1 MPLFYYRGTT
11 PDGKSVEGEMSAE
24 TQAEVIASLRK
35 RNIIPV
41 AIELKRKKPL
51 ISLEALTLGKVSAAE
66 LAMFTKQF
74 GTMLDAG
81 LPLLEALNT
90 QYKQTKNRLL
100 KNAIREIAKDVEGG
114 YTLAEAMKK
123 HKKVFS
129 DLYVNM
135 VEAGE
140 KGGALGEILA
150 RLAEY
155 LEKMADIQRKIKGAM
170 IYPIIVI
177 CVMIVALAALLIFV
191 IPTFAGLYEG
201 FGAQLPALT
210 RIIIAISNFVKGN
223 ILLLLGVTIGV
234 VALIYGWYRT
244 TSGKEVLDRVILKV
258 PILGG
263 LVHKTSL
270 ARFARTLSTLLNSG
284 VDLMEAMEIT
294 ARTTGNRVVQ
304 HGIVRARNS
313 IREGSTISR
322 PLEQTRIFPPL
333 VVQMVAIGEQ
343 SGNLDEMLSKVADFY
358 DKEVDAAVE
367 ALTTALEPIIM
378 VLLGGIVG
386 TMVIAMYLPIF
397 KLIPT
402 LMEKFGH

>member
-1 MPLFYYRGTT
+1 MALFYYRGTT
-11 PDGKSVEGEMSAE
+11 PEGKIIEGEMQAE
-24 TQAEVIASLRK
+24 SQAEVIASLRK
-35 RNIIPV
+35 RNLIPV
-41 AIELKRKKPL
+41 AIELKKKKPL
-51 ISLEALTLGKVSAAE
+51 LSLEALTLGKVSASE
-66 LAMFTKQF
+66 LALFTKQF
-74 GTMLDAG
+74 GTMLEAG
-81 LPLLEALNT
+81 LPLLDALNT
-90 QYKQTKNRLL
+90 QYRQTSNRLL
-100 KNAIREIAKDVEGG
+100 KNAIREIARDVEGG
-114 YTLAEAMKK
+114 YTLAESMKK

-129 DLYVNM
+129 ELYVNM

-155 LEKMADIQRKIKGAM
+155 LEKIADIQRKIKGAM

-177 CVMIVALAALLIFV
+177 CVMIIAVAALLIFV
-191 IPTFAGLYEG
+191 IPTFADLYKG
-201 FGAQLPALT
+201 FGAQLPGLT
-210 RIIIAISNFVKGN
+210 RLVIGISNFVKGN
-223 ILLLLGVTIGV
+223 ILLILAILIGII
-234 VALIYGWYRT
+234 ALFMGWYRT
-244 TSGKEVLDRVILKV
+244 NSGKEVLDRIILRI
-258 PILGG
+258 PIIGQ

-304 HGIVRARNS
+304 HGIMRARNS
-313 IREGSTISR
+313 IREGSTIAR
-322 PLEQTRIFPPL
+322 PLEQSRVFPPL

-402 LMEKFGH
+402 LMEKFSH

>member
-1 MPLFYYRGTT
+1 MALFYYRGTT
-11 PDGKSVEGEMSAE
+11 PDGKTVEGEMQAE
-24 TQAEVIASLRK
+24 SQAEVIASLRK
-35 RNIIPV
+35 RNVIPV
-41 AIELKRKKPL
+41 AIELKKKKAL
-51 ISLEALTLGKVSAAE
+51 LSLEALTLGKVSASE
-66 LAMFTKQF
+66 LALFTKQF
-74 GTMLDAG
+74 GTMLEAG
-81 LPLLEALNT
+81 LPLLDALNT
-90 QYKQTKNRLL
+90 QYRQTRNRLL
-100 KNAIREIAKDVEGG
+100 KNAIREIARDVEGG
-114 YTLAEAMKK
+114 YTLAESMKK
-123 HKKVFS
+123 HKRVFS
-129 DLYVNM
+129 ELYVNM

-177 CVMIVALAALLIFV
+177 CVMIIAVAALLIFV
-191 IPTFAGLYEG
+191 IPTFADLYKG
-201 FGAQLPALT
+201 FGAQLPGLT
-210 RIIIAISNFVKGN
+210 RLVIGISNFVKGN
-223 ILLLLGVTIGV
+223 ILLILAILIGTI
-234 VALIYGWYRT
+234 AFIMGWYKT
-244 TSGKEVLDRVILKV
+244 TSGKEVLDRVILRI
-258 PILGG
+258 PIIGP
-263 LVHKTSL
+263 LVHKNSL

-304 HGIVRARNS
+304 HGIMRARNS
-313 IREGSTISR
+313 IREGSTIAR
-322 PLEQTRIFPPL
+322 PLEQSRIFPPL

-378 VLLGGIVG
+378 VILGGIVG
-386 TMVIAMYLPIF
+386 TMVISMYLPIF

-402 LMEKFGH
+402 LMEKFSH

>member
-1 MPLFYYRGTT
+1 MPVFYYRGTT
-11 PDGKSVEGEMSAE
+11 PEGKSVEGEMTAE

-41 AIELKRKKPL
+41 AVELKKKKPFL
-51 ISLEALTLGKVSAAE
+51 SLEALTLGKVSAAE
-66 LAMFTKQF
+66 LALFTKQF

-123 HKKVFS
+123 HKRVFS

-191 IPTFAGLYEG
+191 IPTFANLYQG

-210 RIIIAISNFVKGN
+210 RMVIGISNFVKSN
-223 ILLLLGVTIGV
+223 ILLLLGITVGV
-234 VALIYGWYRT
+234 IALIYGWYRT
-244 TSGKEVLDRVILKV
+244 QSGKEVLDRVILRI
-258 PILGG
+258 PIIGP

-270 ARFARTLSTLLNSG
+270 ARFSRTLSTLLNSG

-304 HGIVRARNS
+304 HGIMRARNS
-313 IREGSTISR
+313 IREGSTISK
-322 PLEQTRIFPPL
+322 PLEQARIFPPL

-343 SGNLDEMLSKVADFY
+343 SGNLDEMLAKVADFY

-378 VLLGGIVG
+378 VILGGVVG

-402 LMEKFGH
+402 LMEKFSH

>member
-1 MPLFYYRGTT
+1 MAFFYYRGTT
-11 PDGKSVEGEMSAE
+11 PEGKVVEGEMQAE
-24 TQAEVIASLRK
+24 SQAEVVATLRK
-35 RNIIPV
+35 RNVIPV
-41 AIELKRKKPL
+41 VIELKKKKP
-51 ISLEALTLGKVSAAE
+51 IFSLEALTLGKVSTAE
-66 LAMFTKQF
+66 MALFTKQF
-74 GTMLDAG
+74 GTMLEAG
-81 LPLLEALNT
+81 LPLLDALNT

-100 KNAIREIAKDVEGG
+100 KNAIREIARDVEGG
-114 YTLAEAMKK
+114 YTLAESMRK

-129 DLYVNM
+129 ELYVNM

-177 CVMIVALAALLIFV
+177 CVMIVAVTALLVFV
-191 IPTFAGLYEG
+191 IPTFADLYQG
-201 FGAQLPALT
+201 FGAQLPGLT
-210 RIIIAISNFVKGN
+210 RIIIGISNFVKGN
-223 ILLLLGVTIGV
+223 ILLILGITILS
-234 VALIYGWYRT
+234 VALILGWYKT
-244 TSGKEVLDRVILKV
+244 QSGKEVLDRVILRI
-258 PILGG
+258 PIIGP
-263 LVHKTSL
+263 LVHKNAL
-270 ARFARTLSTLLNSG
+270 ARFSRTLSTLLNSG

-304 HGIVRARNS
+304 HGIMRARNS
-313 IREGSTISR
+313 IREGSTISK
-322 PLEQTRIFPPL
+322 PLEQSRIFPPL

-367 ALTTALEPIIM
+367 ALTTALEPLIM

-402 LMEKFGH
+402 LMEKFSH

>member
-1 MPLFYYRGTT
+1 MAFFYYRGTT
-11 PDGKSVEGEMSAE
+11 PEGKIVEGEIQAE
-24 TQAEVIASLRK
+24 SQAEVIATLRK
-35 RNIIPV
+35 RNVIPV
-41 AIELKRKKPL
+41 VIELKKKKPL
-51 ISLEALTLGKVSAAE
+51 FSLEALTLGKVSVSEMA
-66 LAMFTKQF
+66 LFTKQF
-74 GTMLDAG
+74 GTMLEAG

-90 QYKQTKNRLL
+90 QYRQTKNRLL
-100 KNAIREIAKDVEGG
+100 KNAIREIARDVEGG
-114 YTLAEAMKK
+114 YTLAESMRK

-129 DLYVNM
+129 ELYVNM

-177 CVMIVALAALLIFV
+177 CVMIVAVTALLIFV
-191 IPTFAGLYEG
+191 IPTFADLYQG
-201 FGAQLPALT
+201 FGAQLPGLT
-210 RIIIAISNFVKGN
+210 RMIIGISNFVKKN
-223 ILLLLGVTIGV
+223 ILLILGITILI
-234 VALIYGWYRT
+234 VAVIMGWYKT
-244 TSGKEVLDRVILKV
+244 PSGKEVLDRIILRI
-258 PILGG
+258 PIIGP
-263 LVHKTSL
+263 LVHKNAL
-270 ARFARTLSTLLNSG
+270 ARFSRTLSTLLNSG

-294 ARTTGNRVVQ
+294 ARTTGNKVVQ
-304 HGIVRARNS
+304 HGIMRARNS

-322 PLEQTRIFPPL
+322 PLEQSRIFPPL

-343 SGNLDEMLSKVADFY
+343 SGNLDEMLAKVADFY

-367 ALTTALEPIIM
+367 ALTTALEPLIM

-402 LMEKFGH
+402 LMEKFSH

>member
-1 MPLFYYRGTT
+1 MAFFYYRGTT
-11 PDGKSVEGEMSAE
+11 PEGKVVEGEMQAE
-24 TQAEVIASLRK
+24 SQAEVIATLRK
-35 RNIIPV
+35 RNVIPV
-41 AIELKRKKPL
+41 VIELKKKKP
-51 ISLEALTLGKVSAAE
+51 IFSLEALTLGKVSAAE
-66 LAMFTKQF
+66 MALFTKQF
-74 GTMLDAG
+74 GTMLEAG

-90 QYKQTKNRLL
+90 QYRQTKNRLL
-100 KNAIREIAKDVEGG
+100 KNAIRDIARDVEGG
-114 YTLAEAMKK
+114 YTLAESMRK

-129 DLYVNM
+129 ELYVNM

-177 CVMIVALAALLIFV
+177 CVMIVAVTALLVFV
-191 IPTFAGLYEG
+191 IPTFADLYQG
-201 FGAQLPALT
+201 FGAQLPGLT
-210 RIIIAISNFVKGN
+210 RIIIGISNFVKGN
-223 ILLLLGVTIGV
+223 ILLILGITILS
-234 VALIYGWYRT
+234 VALILGWYKT
-244 TSGKEVLDRVILKV
+244 QSGKEVLDRVILRI
-258 PILGG
+258 PIIGP
-263 LVHKTSL
+263 LVHKNAL
-270 ARFARTLSTLLNSG
+270 ARFSRTLSTLLNSG

-304 HGIVRARNS
+304 HGIMKARNS
-313 IREGSTISR
+313 IREGSTISK
-322 PLEQTRIFPPL
+322 PLEQSRIFPPL

-367 ALTTALEPIIM
+367 ALTTALEPLIM

-386 TMVIAMYLPIF
+386 TMVVAMYLPIF

-402 LMEKFGH
+402 LMEKFSH

>member
-1 MPLFYYRGTT
+1 
-11 PDGKSVEGEMSAE
+11 
-24 TQAEVIASLRK
+24 
-35 RNIIPV
+35 
-41 AIELKRKKPL
+41 
-51 ISLEALTLGKVSAAE
+51 
-66 LAMFTKQF
+66 MFTKQF

-170 IYPIIVI
+170 IYPVIVI

-191 IPTFAGLYEG
+191 IPTFAGLYQG
-201 FGAQLPALT
+201 FGAQLPTLT
-210 RIIIAISNFVKGN
+210 RIVIAVSNFVKGN

-270 ARFARTLSTLLNSG
+270 ARFSRTLSTLLNSG

-322 PLEQTRIFPPL
+322 PLEQARIFPPL

>member
-1 MPLFYYRGTT
+1 MAFFYYRGTT
-11 PDGKSVEGEMSAE
+11 PEGKVVEGEMQAE
-24 TQAEVIASLRK
+24 SQAEVISALRK
-35 RNIIPV
+35 RNVIPV
-41 AIELKRKKPL
+41 VIELKKKKPL
-51 ISLEALTLGKVSAAE
+51 FSLEALTLGKVSAAE
-66 LAMFTKQF
+66 MAMFTKQF
-74 GTMLDAG
+74 GTMLEAG
-81 LPLLEALNT
+81 LPLLETLNT
-90 QYKQTKNRLL
+90 QYRQTKNRLL
-100 KNAIREIAKDVEGG
+100 KNTIKEIARDVEGG
-114 YTLAEAMKK
+114 YTLAESMRK

-129 DLYVNM
+129 ELYVNM

-177 CVMIVALAALLIFV
+177 CVMIVAVAALLIFV
-191 IPTFAGLYEG
+191 IPTFADLYAG
-201 FGAQLPALT
+201 FGAQLPGLT
-210 RIIIAISNFVKGN
+210 RIIIGISNFVKGN
-223 ILLLLGVTIGV
+223 ILLILGITIGV
-234 VALIYGWYRT
+234 VAIILGWYKT
-244 TSGKEVLDRVILKV
+244 PSGKEVLDRIILRI
-258 PILGG
+258 PIIGP
-263 LVHKTSL
+263 LVHKNAL
-270 ARFARTLSTLLNSG
+270 ARFSRTLSTLLKSG

-304 HGIVRARNS
+304 HGIMRARNS
-313 IREGSTISR
+313 IREGSTISK
-322 PLEQTRIFPPL
+322 PLEQSRIFPPL

-367 ALTTALEPIIM
+367 ALTTALEPLIM

-402 LMEKFGH
+402 LMEKFSH

>member
-24 TQAEVIASLRK
+24 TQAEVITSLRK

-41 AIELKRKKPL
+41 AIELKKKKPL

-170 IYPIIVI
+170 IYPVIVI

-191 IPTFAGLYEG
+191 IPTFAGLYQG
-201 FGAQLPALT
+201 FGAQLPTLT
-210 RIIIAISNFVKGN
+210 RIVIAVSNFVKGN

-270 ARFARTLSTLLNSG
+270 ARFSRTLSTLLNSG

-322 PLEQTRIFPPL
+322 PLEQARIFPPL

>member
-41 AIELKRKKPL
+41 AIELKKKKPL
-51 ISLEALTLGKVSAAE
+51 ISLEALTLGKVSVAE

-100 KNAIREIAKDVEGG
+100 KNAIREIARDVEGG
-114 YTLAEAMKK
+114 YTLAESMKK

-129 DLYVNM
+129 DLYANM

-177 CVMIVALAALLIFV
+177 CVMIIALAALLIFV
-191 IPTFAGLYEG
+191 IPTFAELYQG
-201 FGAQLPALT
+201 FGAQLPGLT
-210 RIIIAISNFVKGN
+210 RIVIIISNFVKGN
-223 ILLLLGVTIGV
+223 ILLILGVTIGL

-244 TSGKEVLDRVILKV
+244 TSGKEILDRVILKI

-270 ARFARTLSTLLNSG
+270 ARFSRTLSTLLNSG

-294 ARTTGNRVVQ
+294 ARTTGNKVVQ

-402 LMEKFGH
+402 LMEKFSH

>member
-1 MPLFYYRGTT
+1 MALFYYRGTT
-11 PDGKSVEGEMSAE
+11 PEGKIIEGEMQAE
-24 TQAEVIASLRK
+24 SQAEVIASLRK
-35 RNIIPV
+35 RNLIPV
-41 AIELKRKKPL
+41 AIELKKKKPL
-51 ISLEALTLGKVSAAE
+51 LSLEALTLGKVSASE
-66 LAMFTKQF
+66 LALFTKQF
-74 GTMLDAG
+74 GTMLEAG
-81 LPLLEALNT
+81 LPLLDALNT
-90 QYKQTKNRLL
+90 QYRQTSNRLL
-100 KNAIREIAKDVEGG
+100 KNAIREIARDVEGG
-114 YTLAEAMKK
+114 YTLAESMKK

-129 DLYVNM
+129 ELYVNM

-155 LEKMADIQRKIKGAM
+155 LEKIADIQRKIKGAM

-177 CVMIVALAALLIFV
+177 CVMIIAVAALLIFV
-191 IPTFAGLYEG
+191 IPTFADLYKG
-201 FGAQLPALT
+201 FGAQLPGLT
-210 RIIIAISNFVKGN
+210 RLVIGISNFVKGN
-223 ILLLLGVTIGV
+223 ILLILAILIGII
-234 VALIYGWYRT
+234 ALFMGWYRT
-244 TSGKEVLDRVILKV
+244 KSGKEVLDRIILRI
-258 PILGG
+258 PIIGQ

-304 HGIVRARNS
+304 HGIMRARNS
-313 IREGSTISR
+313 IREGSTIAR
-322 PLEQTRIFPPL
+322 PLEQSRVFPPL

-402 LMEKFGH
+402 LMEKFSH

>member
-1 MPLFYYRGTT
+1 MAFFYYRGTT
-11 PDGKSVEGEMSAE
+11 PEGKIVEGEIQAE
-24 TQAEVIASLRK
+24 SQAEVIATLRK
-35 RNIIPV
+35 RNVIPV
-41 AIELKRKKPL
+41 VIELKKKKPL
-51 ISLEALTLGKVSAAE
+51 FSLEALTLGKVSASEMA
-66 LAMFTKQF
+66 LFTKQF
-74 GTMLDAG
+74 GTMLEAG

-90 QYKQTKNRLL
+90 QYRQTKNRLL
-100 KNAIREIAKDVEGG
+100 KNAIREIARDVEGG
-114 YTLAEAMKK
+114 YTLAESMRK

-129 DLYVNM
+129 ELYVNM

-177 CVMIVALAALLIFV
+177 CVMIVAVTALLIFV
-191 IPTFAGLYEG
+191 IPTFADLYQG
-201 FGAQLPALT
+201 FGAQLPGLT
-210 RIIIAISNFVKGN
+210 RMIIGISNFVKKN
-223 ILLLLGVTIGV
+223 ILLILGITILI
-234 VALIYGWYRT
+234 VAVIMGWYKT
-244 TSGKEVLDRVILKV
+244 PSGKEVLDRIILRI
-258 PILGG
+258 PIIGP
-263 LVHKTSL
+263 LVHKNAL
-270 ARFARTLSTLLNSG
+270 ARFSRTLSTLLNSG

-294 ARTTGNRVVQ
+294 ARTTGNKVVQ
-304 HGIVRARNS
+304 HGIMRARNS

-322 PLEQTRIFPPL
+322 PLEQSRIFPPL

-343 SGNLDEMLSKVADFY
+343 SGNLDEMLAKVADFY

-367 ALTTALEPIIM
+367 ALTTALEPLIM

-402 LMEKFGH
+402 LMEKFSH

>member
-1 MPLFYYRGTT
+1 MAFFYYRGTT
-11 PDGKSVEGEMSAE
+11 PEGKVVEGEMEAE
-24 TQAEVIASLRK
+24 SQAEVIATLRK
-35 RNIIPV
+35 RNVIPV
-41 AIELKRKKPL
+41 VIELKKKKP
-51 ISLEALTLGKVSAAE
+51 IFSLEALTLGKVSTAE
-66 LAMFTKQF
+66 MALFTKQF
-74 GTMLDAG
+74 GTMLEAG
-81 LPLLEALNT
+81 LPLLDALNT

-100 KNAIREIAKDVEGG
+100 KNAIREIARDVEGG
-114 YTLAEAMKK
+114 YTLAESMGK

-129 DLYVNM
+129 ELYVNM

-140 KGGALGEILA
+140 KGGALGEILG

-177 CVMIVALAALLIFV
+177 CVMIVAVTALLVFV
-191 IPTFAGLYEG
+191 IPTFADLYQG
-201 FGAQLPALT
+201 FGAQLPGLT
-210 RIIIAISNFVKGN
+210 RMIIGISNFVKGN
-223 ILLLLGVTIGV
+223 ILLILGITILS
-234 VALIYGWYRT
+234 VALILGWYKT
-244 TSGKEVLDRVILKV
+244 QSGKEVLDRVILRI
-258 PILGG
+258 PIIGP
-263 LVHKTSL
+263 LVHKNAL
-270 ARFARTLSTLLNSG
+270 ARFSRTLSTLLNSG

-304 HGIVRARNS
+304 HGIMKARNS
-313 IREGSTISR
+313 IREGSTISK
-322 PLEQTRIFPPL
+322 PLEQSRIFPPL

-367 ALTTALEPIIM
+367 ALTTALEPLIM

-386 TMVIAMYLPIF
+386 TMVVAMYLPIF

-402 LMEKFGH
+402 LMEKFSH

>member
-1 MPLFYYRGTT
+1 MAFFYYRGTT
-11 PDGKSVEGEMSAE
+11 PEGKVIEGEIQAE
-24 TQAEVIASLRK
+24 SQAEVIATLRK
-35 RNIIPV
+35 RNVIPV
-41 AIELKRKKPL
+41 VIELKKKKPL
-51 ISLEALTLGKVSAAE
+51 FSLEALTLGKVSASE
-66 LAMFTKQF
+66 MAMFTKQF
-74 GTMLDAG
+74 GTMLEAG

-90 QYKQTKNRLL
+90 QYRQTRNRLL
-100 KNAIREIAKDVEGG
+100 KNAIREIARDVEGG
-114 YTLAEAMKK
+114 YTLAESMRK

-129 DLYVNM
+129 ELYVNM

-177 CVMIVALAALLIFV
+177 CVMIVAVAALLIFV
-191 IPTFAGLYEG
+191 IPTFADLYAG
-201 FGAQLPALT
+201 FGAQLPGLT
-210 RIIIAISNFVKGN
+210 RIIIGISNFVKGN
-223 ILLLLGVTIGV
+223 ILLILGITIGIVALLLG
-234 VALIYGWYRT
+234 WYKT
-244 TSGKEVLDRVILKV
+244 QSGKEVLDRIILRI
-258 PILGG
+258 PIIGP
-263 LVHKTSL
+263 LVHKNAL
-270 ARFARTLSTLLNSG
+270 ARFSRTLSTLLNSG

-304 HGIVRARNS
+304 HGIMRARNS
-313 IREGSTISR
+313 IREGSTISK
-322 PLEQTRIFPPL
+322 PLEQSRIFPPL

-367 ALTTALEPIIM
+367 ALTTALEPLIM

-402 LMEKFGH
+402 LMEKFSH

>member
-1 MPLFYYRGTT
+1 M
-11 PDGKSVEGEMSAE
+11 
-24 TQAEVIASLRK
+24 
-35 RNIIPV
+35 
-41 AIELKRKKPL
+41 
-51 ISLEALTLGKVSAAE
+51 LE
-66 LAMFTKQF
+66 
-74 GTMLDAG
+74 AG

-90 QYKQTKNRLL
+90 QYRQTKNRLL
-100 KNAIREIAKDVEGG
+100 KNAIREIARDVEGG
-114 YTLAEAMKK
+114 YTLAESMRK

-129 DLYVNM
+129 ELYVNM

-177 CVMIVALAALLIFV
+177 CVMIVAVTALLIFV
-191 IPTFAGLYEG
+191 IPTFADLYQG
-201 FGAQLPALT
+201 FGAQLPGLT
-210 RIIIAISNFVKGN
+210 RMIIGISNFVKKN
-223 ILLLLGVTIGV
+223 ILLILGITILI
-234 VALIYGWYRT
+234 VAVIMGWYKT
-244 TSGKEVLDRVILKV
+244 PSGKEVLDRIILRI
-258 PILGG
+258 PIIGP
-263 LVHKTSL
+263 LVHKNAL
-270 ARFARTLSTLLNSG
+270 ARFSRTLSTLLNSG

-294 ARTTGNRVVQ
+294 ARTTGNKVVQ
-304 HGIVRARNS
+304 HGIMRARNS

-322 PLEQTRIFPPL
+322 PLEQSRIFPPL

-343 SGNLDEMLSKVADFY
+343 SGNLDEMLAKVADFY

-367 ALTTALEPIIM
+367 ALTTALEPLIM

-402 LMEKFGH
+402 LMEKFSH

>member
-1 MPLFYYRGTT
+1 MAFFYYRGTT
-11 PDGKSVEGEMSAE
+11 PEGKVVEGEMQAE
-24 TQAEVIASLRK
+24 SQAEVVATLRK
-35 RNIIPV
+35 KNVIPV
-41 AIELKRKKPL
+41 VIELKKKKP
-51 ISLEALTLGKVSAAE
+51 IFSLEALTLGKVSTAE
-66 LAMFTKQF
+66 MALFTKQF
-74 GTMLDAG
+74 GTMLEAG
-81 LPLLEALNT
+81 LPLLDALNT
-90 QYKQTKNRLL
+90 QYRQTKNRLL
-100 KNAIREIAKDVEGG
+100 KNAIRDIARDVEGG
-114 YTLAEAMKK
+114 YTLAESMRK

-129 DLYVNM
+129 ELYVNM

-177 CVMIVALAALLIFV
+177 CVMIVAVTALLVFV
-191 IPTFAGLYEG
+191 IPTFADLYQG
-201 FGAQLPALT
+201 FGAQLPGLT
-210 RIIIAISNFVKGN
+210 RIIIGISNFVKGN
-223 ILLLLGVTIGV
+223 ILLILGITILS
-234 VALIYGWYRT
+234 VALILGWYKT
-244 TSGKEVLDRVILKV
+244 QSGKEVLDRVILRI
-258 PILGG
+258 PIIGP
-263 LVHKTSL
+263 LVHKNAL
-270 ARFARTLSTLLNSG
+270 ARFSRTLSTLLNSG

-304 HGIVRARNS
+304 HGIMRARNS
-313 IREGSTISR
+313 IREGSTISK
-322 PLEQTRIFPPL
+322 PLEQSRIFPPL

-367 ALTTALEPIIM
+367 ALTTALEPLIM

-402 LMEKFGH
+402 LMEKFSH

>member
-1 MPLFYYRGTT
+1 MALFYYRGTT
-11 PDGKSVEGEMSAE
+11 PEGKIVEGEMQAE
-24 TQAEVIASLRK
+24 NQAEVIASLRK
-35 RNIIPV
+35 RNLIPV
-41 AIELKRKKPL
+41 AIELKKKKPL
-51 ISLEALTLGKVSAAE
+51 FSLEALTLGKVSASE
-66 LAMFTKQF
+66 LALFTKQF
-74 GTMLDAG
+74 GTMLEAG
-81 LPLLEALNT
+81 LPLLDALNT
-90 QYKQTKNRLL
+90 QYRQTSNRLL
-100 KNAIREIAKDVEGG
+100 KNAIREIARDVEGG
-114 YTLAEAMKK
+114 YTLAESMKK

-129 DLYVNM
+129 ELYVNM

-177 CVMIVALAALLIFV
+177 CVMIVAVAALLIFV
-191 IPTFAGLYEG
+191 IPTFADLYKG
-201 FGAQLPALT
+201 FGAQLPGLT
-210 RIIIAISNFVKGN
+210 RMIIGISNFVKGN
-223 ILLLLGVTIGV
+223 ILLILALLIG
-234 VALIYGWYRT
+234 AIAFLMGWYKT
-244 TSGKEVLDRVILKV
+244 THGKEVLDRVILRI
-258 PILGG
+258 PIIGP
-263 LVHKTSL
+263 LVHKNSL

-304 HGIVRARNS
+304 HGIMRARNS
-313 IREGSTISR
+313 IREGSTIAR
-322 PLEQTRIFPPL
+322 PLEQSKIFPPL
-333 VVQMVAIGEQ
+333 IVQMVAIGEQ
-343 SGNLDEMLSKVADFY
+343 SGNLDEMLAKVADFY

-378 VLLGGIVG
+378 VLLGSIVG

-402 LMEKFGH
+402 LMEKFSH

>member
-1 MPLFYYRGTT
+1 MALFYYRGTT
-11 PDGKSVEGEMSAE
+11 PDGKTVEGEMQAE
-24 TQAEVIASLRK
+24 SQAEVIASLRK
-35 RNIIPV
+35 RNVIPV
-41 AIELKRKKPL
+41 AIELKKKKPFL
-51 ISLEALTLGKVSAAE
+51 SLEALTLGKVSASE
-66 LAMFTKQF
+66 LALFTKQF
-74 GTMLDAG
+74 GTMLEAG
-81 LPLLEALNT
+81 LPLLDALST
-90 QYKQTKNRLL
+90 QYRQTRNRLL
-100 KNAIREIAKDVEGG
+100 KNAIKEIARDVEGG
-114 YTLAEAMKK
+114 YTLAESMRK
-123 HKKVFS
+123 HKRVFS
-129 DLYVNM
+129 ELYVNM

-140 KGGALGEILA
+140 KGGALGEIFA

-177 CVMIVALAALLIFV
+177 CVMIVAVAALLIFV
-191 IPTFAGLYEG
+191 IPTFADLYKG
-201 FGAQLPALT
+201 FGAQLPLLT
-210 RIIIAISNFVKGN
+210 RIIIGLSDFVKGN
-223 ILLLLGVTIGV
+223 ILLILAIFIGII
-234 VALIYGWYRT
+234 AFLIGWYKT
-244 TSGKEVLDRVILKV
+244 TSGKEVLDRIILRI
-258 PILGG
+258 PIIGP
-263 LVHKTSL
+263 LVHKNSL

-304 HGIVRARNS
+304 HGIMRARNS
-313 IREGSTISR
+313 IREGSTIAR
-322 PLEQTRIFPPL
+322 PLEQSRIFPPL

-343 SGNLDEMLSKVADFY
+343 SGNLDEMLAKVADFY

>member
-1 MPLFYYRGTT
+1 MALFYYRGAT
-11 PDGKSVEGEMSAE
+11 PDGKTVEGEMEAE
-24 TQAEVIASLRK
+24 NQAEVIASLRK
-35 RNIIPV
+35 RNLIPV
-41 AIELKRKKPL
+41 AIELKKKKPL
-51 ISLEALTLGKVSAAE
+51 FPLEALTIGKVSAAE
-66 LAMFTKQF
+66 LALFTKQF
-74 GTMLDAG
+74 GTMLEAG
-81 LPLLEALNT
+81 LPLLDALNT
-90 QYKQTKNRLL
+90 QYRQTKNRLL
-100 KNAIREIAKDVEGG
+100 KNALREIARDVEGG
-114 YTLAEAMKK
+114 YTLAESMKK

-129 DLYVNM
+129 ELYVNM

-177 CVMIVALAALLIFV
+177 CVMIVAVAALLIFV
-191 IPTFAGLYEG
+191 IPTFAELYKS
-201 FGAQLPALT
+201 FGAQLPGLT
-210 RIIIAISNFVKGN
+210 RMVIGISDFVKGN
-223 ILLLLGVTIGV
+223 ILLILAILIGII
-234 VALIYGWYRT
+234 AFITGWYKT
-244 TSGKEVLDRVILKV
+244 TSGKEVLDRVILRI
-258 PILGG
+258 PIIGP
-263 LVHKTSL
+263 LVHKNSL
-270 ARFARTLSTLLNSG
+270 ARFSRTLSTLLNSG

-294 ARTTGNRVVQ
+294 ARTTGNKVVQ
-304 HGIVRARNS
+304 HGIMRARNS
-313 IREGSTISR
+313 IREGSTIAR
-322 PLEQTRIFPPL
+322 PLQESRIFPPL

-343 SGNLDEMLSKVADFY
+343 SGNLDEMLAKVADFY

-378 VLLGGIVG
+378 VLLGSIVG

>member
-1 MPLFYYRGTT
+1 MPVYYYRGTT
-11 PDGKSVEGEMSAE
+11 PEGKSVEGEITAE

-41 AIELKRKKPL
+41 AVELKKKKAL
-51 ISLEALTLGKVSAAE
+51 LSLEALTLGKVSAAE
-66 LAMFTKQF
+66 MAMFTKQF

-90 QYKQTKNRLL
+90 QYRQTKNRLL

-170 IYPIIVI
+170 IYPIII
-177 CVMIVALAALLIFV
+177 LCVMIVALAALLIFV
-191 IPTFAGLYEG
+191 IPTFAQLYQG
-201 FGAQLPALT
+201 FGAQLPGLT
-210 RIIIAISNFVKGN
+210 RAVIGISNFVKGN
-223 ILLLLGVTIGV
+223 ILLILGITIAI
-234 VALIYGWYRT
+234 VALFYGWYRT
-244 TSGKEVLDRVILKV
+244 KGGKEVLDRVILRI
-258 PILGG
+258 PILGP

-270 ARFARTLSTLLNSG
+270 ARFSRTLSTLLNSG

-304 HGIVRARNS
+304 HGIMRARNS

-343 SGNLDEMLSKVADFY
+343 SGNLDEMLAKVADFY

-367 ALTTALEPIIM
+367 ALTTALEPLIM
-378 VLLGGIVG
+378 VILGVVVG

-402 LMEKFGH
+402 LMEKFSH